1 VEAPAM
7 TVWASFV
14 DALEA
19 SLLVLTQAFGGN
31 LAWAIVAFSLGVRIA
46 LLPLTY
52 RIARQTWANRT
63 KLLALRP
70 NLEKLQQRFR
80 KDPRRLMAETSRL
93 YAKHDYRPTPGI
105 LGSLIQL
112 PFFLGAFQALRR
124 VLASGAS
131 GRFFWISSIARPD
144 VGLALAVTALT
155 YVVTL
160 MSPQTGSE
168 ARWLVIGLPTVLTLV
183 FLMRMGAG
191 YGLYWGV
198 STLMSG
204 VQSLMLRR
212 HVHSMDLAR
221 S

>member
-1 VEAPAM
+1 M
-7 TVWASFV
+7 MVWSSFV
-14 DALEA
+14 DAFEA

-31 LAWAIVAFSLGVRIA
+31 LAWAIVVFSFGVRIA

-52 RIARQTWANRT
+52 RIARHSWANRT

-70 NLEKLQQRFR
+70 KLEELQQRFR
-80 KDPRRLMAETSRL
+80 QDPRRLLTETSRL
-93 YAKHDYRPTPGI
+93 YAKHDYKPTTGM

-112 PFFLGAFQALRR
+112 PVFLGAFQALRR

-131 GRFFWISSIARPD
+131 GRFFWISNIARPD

-155 YVVTL
+155 YIATL
-160 MSPQTGSE
+160 MSPQAGSE
-168 ARWLVIGLPTVLTLV
+168 ARWLVIGVPTALTLV
-183 FLMRMGAG
+183 FLMRMSAG
-191 YGLYWGV
+191 YGLYWGM

-212 HVHSMDLAR
+212 HVRAS